1 MKVKYIYSACL
12 EIDCDGFKIL
22 TDPWFTDGAYDGSW
36 YQFPKVDPFDFIS
49 KPDLVYISHIHPDH
63 YDATFLKALINK
75 FGDIKILIPD
85 LDPNYLIFKGKS
97 DGLDL
102 IPTRHFKND
111 KVELFIEENDT
122 GSISDIDSALIVK
135 EISTG
140 NVLLNLNDCIY
151 NQPHVDTLN
160 EIIKSTGNKIDLLAL
175 GYTGAGPY
183 PQTYISLED
192 EKELLISEGDK
203 KKNGFFDRYKKYIET
218 FNATYH
224 LPFAGE
230 YILGGKL
237 SFLNDYRGV
246 ADAYEVK
253 SIDDRAIVL
262 LNGGEIDLVNNVV
275 KKERLSVYSEQELKK
290 RISDVKDCLL
300 DYEKEIFLP
309 IDKINFMRLLNAAS
323 MKAVKKSEVD
333 EEYHLIFSILDND
346 DQVKLRFDINT
357 QDGAVRPMPLD
368 AEVEYLQFSEIK
380 IDYRYLYGLLTTV
393 YHWNN
398 AEVGSQFFTKRYPL
412 NNFKPKVQGFLN
424 FLSIA

>member
-36 YQFPKVDPFDFIS
+36 YQFPKINPFDFIE
-49 KPDLVYISHIHPDH
+49 KPDLIYISHIHPDH
-63 YDATFLKALINK
+63 YDATFLKSLIAK
-75 FGDIKILIPD
+75 FGNIKIMIPD
-85 LDPNYLIFKGKS
+85 LDPNYLVFKGKS

-160 EIIKSTGNKIDLLAL
+160 EIIKSTGNRIDLLAL

-192 EKELLISEGDK
+192 EQELLISESDK
-203 KKNGFFDRYKKYIET
+203 KKNAFFDRYKKYIKT

-262 LNGGEIDLVNNVV
+262 LNGGEIDLVNNAV
-275 KKERLSVYSEQELKK
+275 KKERLSVYNAQELKK
-290 RISDVKDCLL
+290 RISDVEDFLL

-323 MKAVKKSEVD
+323 MKAIKKSEID
-333 EEYHLIFSILDND
+333 EEYHFIFSILDND

-368 AEVEYLQFSEIK
+368 AKVEYLEFSEIK
-380 IDYRYLYGLLTTV
+380 IDFRYLYGLLTTV

-412 NNFKPKVQGFLN
+412 NNFKPKAQSFLN

>member
-36 YQFPKVDPFDFIS
+36 YQFPKINPFDFIE
-49 KPDLVYISHIHPDH
+49 KPDLIYISHIHPDH
-63 YDATFLKALINK
+63 YDATFLKSLIAK
-75 FGDIKILIPD
+75 FGNIKIMIPD
-85 LDPNYLIFKGKS
+85 LDPNYLVFKGKS

-160 EIIKSTGNKIDLLAL
+160 EIIKSTGNRIDLLAL

-192 EKELLISEGDK
+192 EKELLISESDK
-203 KKNGFFDRYKKYIET
+203 KKNAFFDRYKKYIKT

-246 ADAYEVK
+246 ADAYELK

-262 LNGGEIDLVNNVV
+262 SNGGEIDLVNNAV
-275 KKERLSVYSEQELKK
+275 KKERLSVYNAQELKK
-290 RISDVKDCLL
+290 RISDVEDFLL

-323 MKAVKKSEVD
+323 MKAIKKSEID
-333 EEYHLIFSILDND
+333 EEYHFIFSILDND

-368 AEVEYLQFSEIK
+368 AKVEYLEFSEIK
-380 IDYRYLYGLLTTV
+380 IDFRYLYGLLTTV

-412 NNFKPKVQGFLN
+412 NNFKPKAQSFLN

>member
-36 YQFPKVDPFDFIS
+36 YQFPKINPFDFIE
-49 KPDLVYISHIHPDH
+49 KPDLIYISHIHPDH
-63 YDATFLKALINK
+63 YDATFLKSLIAK
-75 FGDIKILIPD
+75 FGNIKIMIPD
-85 LDPNYLIFKGKS
+85 LDPNYLVFKGKS

-160 EIIKSTGNKIDLLAL
+160 EIIKSTGNRIDLLAL

-192 EKELLISEGDK
+192 EKELLISESDK
-203 KKNGFFDRYKKYIET
+203 KKNAFFDRYKKYIKT

-262 LNGGEIDLVNNVV
+262 LNGGEIDLVNNAV
-275 KKERLSVYSEQELKK
+275 KKERVSLYNAQELKN
-290 RISDVKDCLL
+290 RISDIKDFLF
-300 DYEKEIFLP
+300 DYEREIFLP

-323 MKAVKKSEVD
+323 MKAIKKSEID
-333 EEYHLIFSILDND
+333 EEYHFIFSILDND

-368 AEVEYLQFSEIK
+368 AKVEYLEFSEIK
-380 IDYRYLYGLLTTV
+380 IDFRYLYGLLTTV

-412 NNFKPKVQGFLN
+412 NNFKPKAQSFLN

>member
-36 YQFPKVDPFDFIS
+36 YQFPKINPFDFIE
-49 KPDLVYISHIHPDH
+49 KPDLIYISHIHPDH
-63 YDATFLKALINK
+63 YDATFLKSLIAK
-75 FGDIKILIPD
+75 FGNIKIMIPD
-85 LDPNYLIFKGKS
+85 LDPNYLVFKGKS

-160 EIIKSTGNKIDLLAL
+160 EIIKSTGNRIDLLAL

-183 PQTYISLED
+183 PQTYIGLED
-192 EKELLISEGDK
+192 EQELLISESEK
-203 KKNGFFDRYKKYIET
+203 KKNAFFDRYKKYIKT

-262 LNGGEIDLVNNVV
+262 SNGGEIDLVNNAV
-275 KKERLSVYSEQELKK
+275 KKERLSVYNAQELKK
-290 RISDVKDCLL
+290 RISDVEDCLL

-323 MKAVKKSEVD
+323 MKAIKKSEID
-333 EEYHLIFSILDND
+333 EEYHFIFSILDND

-368 AEVEYLQFSEIK
+368 AKVEYLEFSEIK
-380 IDYRYLYGLLTTV
+380 IDFRYLYGLLTTV

-412 NNFKPKVQGFLN
+412 NNFKPKAQSFLN

>member
-36 YQFPKVDPFDFIS
+36 YQFPKINPFDFIE
-49 KPDLVYISHIHPDH
+49 KPDLIYISHIHPDH
-63 YDATFLKALINK
+63 YDATFLKSLIAK
-75 FGDIKILIPD
+75 FGNIKIMIPD
-85 LDPNYLIFKGKS
+85 LDPNYLVFKGKS
-97 DGLDL
+97 DGLNL

-160 EIIKSTGNKIDLLAL
+160 EIIKSTGNRIDLLAL

-192 EKELLISEGDK
+192 EKELLISESHK
-203 KKNGFFDRYKKYIET
+203 KKNAFFDRYKKYITT
-218 FNATYH
+218 FNAYYN

-253 SIDDRAIVL
+253 SIDDKAIVL
-262 LNGGEIDLVNNVV
+262 LNGGEIDLVNKTV
-275 KKERLSVYSEQELKK
+275 KKERFSVCSDQELKK

-300 DYEKEIFLP
+300 DYEKEILLP
-309 IDKINFMRLLNAAS
+309 IEKINFMRLLNAAS
-323 MKAVKKSEVD
+323 MKAIKKSEVD
-333 EEYHLIFSILDND
+333 GEYHLIFSILNNDN
-346 DQVKLRFDINT
+346 QVYLRFDINT
-357 QDGAVRPMPLD
+357 QDGAVRPIPLD
-368 AEVEYLQFSEIK
+368 AEVEYLEFSEIK

-412 NNFKPKVQGFLN
+412 NNFKPKVQRFLN